1 MSWRIVVISQRAKL
15 ELKLNYMVIRGETE
29 TKVFI
34 DEISM
39 LIIENTAVSLTC
51 ALLQA
56 LTERKV
62 KVVFCDTKR
71 NPSSELISLYG
82 SYDTSSRIRSQ
93 IKWEKDFKRLV
104 WMEIVKEKIRKQA
117 SVLKHLSIDEAQ
129 LLYRY
134 TEQVEPGDTT
144 NREGHAAKVYFNALW
159 GKSFSR
165 AQDNFTNAALNYGY
179 ATILSAFNREIVANG
194 YLTQLGLFHDNMFN
208 FFNLSSDLMEP
219 FRPLIDIKVYYLPQ
233 FDEFSKDEKF
243 QLLEVLNQTVHID
256 STIQYVTN
264 AIKIYCKSI
273 LDALEAQDISLIK
286 FYNNEF

>member
-51 ALLQA
+51 ALLQT

-71 NPSSELISLYG
+71 NPSSELVSLYG
-82 SYDTSSRIRSQ
+82 SHDTSSRIRNQ
-93 IKWEKDFKRLV
+93 IKWETDFKRLV

-117 SVLKHLSIDEAQ
+117 FLLGKLALGEAQ
-129 LLYRY
+129 LLYGY
-134 TEQVEPGDTT
+134 IEQVEPGDPT

-179 ATILSAFNREIVANG
+179 AMILSVFNREIVANG

-208 FFNLSSDLMEP
+208 FFNLSSDMMEP
-219 FRPLIDIKVYYLPQ
+219 FRPLIDMQVYYLPQ

-243 QLLEVLNQTVHID
+243 QLLEVLNQTVYID
-256 STIQYVTN
+256 SSIQYVTN

>member
-51 ALLQA
+51 ALLHT

-71 NPSSELISLYG
+71 NPSSELVSLYG
-82 SYDTSSRIRSQ
+82 SHDTSSRIRNQ
-93 IKWEKDFKRLV
+93 IKWETDFKRLV

-117 SVLKHLSIDEAQ
+117 FILGKLALDEAQ
-129 LLYRY
+129 LLYGY
-134 TEQVEPGDTT
+134 IEQVEPGDPT

-179 ATILSAFNREIVANG
+179 AMILSVFNREIVANG

-208 FFNLSSDLMEP
+208 FFNLSSDMMEP
-219 FRPLIDIKVYYLPQ
+219 FRPLIDMKVYYLPQ

-243 QLLEVLNQTVHID
+243 QLLEVLNQTVYID
-256 STIQYVTN
+256 SSIQYVTN

-286 FYNNEF
+286 LYNNEF